1 MSFPENN
8 PGSPSEGAYGSY
20 GSNATGAARRLSMS
34 RRNLVLVVLTAVL
47 VVAIAL
53 MSVIKVPVAILRP
66 GPATDTLG
74 KVDGKEVISIVGAQ
88 TYPTSG
94 ALDFTT
100 VSIAGGPN
108 YPVSVLEY
116 LQAKFVDKNAEI
128 EPEEMW
134 FPKNVSGDQIKQQN
148 AADMT
153 DSQETAEVVAMR
165 AAGYKVPE
173 KVLVGAVAEKAPAGD
188 ALKVNDELIKVNGKQ
203 VTDLASVHAAMGTVK
218 AGATVPV
225 ELKRAGRTMTV
236 QARTGAQDGRAIF
249 GIGLNPEYTMP
260 FEVKV
265 NAGNVGGPSAGMM
278 FTLAIYDKI
287 TPGALTGGKKVAG
300 TGTMN
305 ELGEVG
311 PIGGVQ
317 HKMVGAKNAGATY
330 FLAPASDCGEVVGH
344 EPKGMTVV
352 KVSTFAE
359 ALAVMPKIA
368 AGQTSGLP
376 SCSPTN

>member
-1 MSFPENN
+1 MS
-8 PGSPSEGAYGSY
+8 
-20 GSNATGAARRLSMS
+20 T
-34 RRNLVLVVLTAVL
+34 RNIVLVAFTILL
-47 VVAIAL
+47 VVAVAL
-53 MSVIKVPVAILRP
+53 LSLIKVPVAILRP
-66 GPATDTLG
+66 GPATNTLG
-74 KVDGKEVISIVGAQ
+74 KVDGKDVISVVDAQ

-116 LQAKFVDKNAEI
+116 LQARFLDKNAEI
-128 EPEEMW
+128 DPEEQW
-134 FPKNVSGDQIKQQN
+134 FPKNVSGAQINQQN

-165 AAGYKVPE
+165 AAGHKVPE
-173 KVLVGAVAEKAPAGD
+173 KVLVGVVADKAPVGD
-188 ALKVNDELIKVNGKQ
+188 ALKVNDQLVTVNGKQ
-203 VTDLASVHAAMGTVK
+203 VSDLASVHDAMATVK

-225 ELKRAGRTMTV
+225 VVVRSGRTVTV
-236 QARTGAQDGRAIF
+236 QARTAAAQDGRAVF

-260 FEVKV
+260 FQVKV

-311 PIGGVQ
+311 PIGGVR
-317 HKMVGAKNAGATY
+317 HKMVGAKQAGATY
-330 FLAPASDCGEVVGH
+330 FLAPAADCNEVVGH
-344 EPKGMTVV
+344 VPQGMTVV
-352 KVSTFAE
+352 KVGTFKE

-368 AGQTSGLP
+368 AGQTNGLP
-376 SCSPTN
+376 ACTAGN